1 MVCFPGVSQGVVSS
15 FRNCIHTNTSPRSS
29 CSESPG
35 RYSLRW
41 KFANESVESIAF
53 LGVHYVMSYTSRND
67 ELALRDPGQ
76 VSISNSGPKRGVGDL
91 SDSVRANTN
100 QPLSS
105 NRVTITGSS
114 TAQHATIY
122 ALTPNAP

>member
-1 MVCFPGVSQGVVSS
+1 
-15 FRNCIHTNTSPRSS
+15 
-29 CSESPG
+29 
-35 RYSLRW
+35 
-41 KFANESVESIAF
+41 
-53 LGVHYVMSYTSRND
+53 MSYTARDD
-67 ELALRDPGQ
+67 ELALPDPGQ
-76 VSISNSGPKRGVGDL
+76 FSILNSGPKRRVRDL

-100 QPLSS
+100 QPLFS